1 MFGQMHHR
9 AFYAMLSPRS
19 AMTTAWLLGSVSLF
33 VTTVG
38 ALLIFLYL
46 CNTPASA
53 DAWNSSVGKNSYPKH
68 RRMLILSM
76 GLLSAWLLVQYLA
89 VILI

>member
-1 MFGQMHHR
+1 MT
-9 AFYAMLSPRS
+9 S
-19 AMTTAWLLGSVSLF
+19 AWILGSVSLF

-46 CNTPASA
+46 CNTPASVET
-53 DAWNSSVGKNSYPKH
+53 WLSSDGKASYPKH
-68 RRMLILSM
+68 RRMLIVGM
-76 GLLSAWLLVQYLA
+76 GLLSAWLMVQYLA